1 MSFGSL
7 NAGVSALKS
16 FQEGIEVIGNNVAN
30 ADTTAFKS
38 STVVYS
44 DSFST
49 VLKNATSDTAAEQVG
64 TGVTIQSI
72 STNYTQGTLSSAS
85 SESDLAIS
93 GNGFFQVVDPTSNAV
108 YATRAG
114 DFTTNSD
121 GYLVT
126 SDGYRVQGLTG
137 GSVSYTVT
145 EVDGSLVYTLDT
157 TTDASTVGDVNIS
170 FSPCVDSTT
179 GTVNMTI
186 DSSVTDFTDA
196 EVLASAPT
204 MSSYSIDTSGTITI
218 TLSDGNSYTSGAVL
232 LQNYKNTSLLQSVGD
247 NLYTNLDA
255 AGPTNG
261 SITMTAAG
269 NTAGTN
275 GLGSI
280 EAKALEGSNVDLSS
294 EFAELITAQRAF
306 QAGSRIVTVADSI
319 LEETINLKRQ

>member
-7 NAGVSALKS
+7 NAGVSALKN

-30 ADTTAFKS
+30 ADTTAFKG
-38 STVVYS
+38 STVEYS

-49 VLKNATSDTAAEQVG
+49 VLKNATAETAAEQVG
-64 TGVTIQSI
+64 TGVTIQGI
-72 STNYTQGTLSSAS
+72 STNFTQGTLATAS

-93 GNGFFQVVDPTSNAV
+93 GNGFFQVMDPTSKAM

-114 DFTTNSD
+114 DFSLNSD

-126 SDGYRVQGLTG
+126 AAGNRVQGLTD
-137 GSVSYTVT
+137 GSVGYTVT
-145 EVDGSLVYTLDT
+145 ETDGKLVYTLDNT
-157 TTDASTVGDVNIS
+157 TAASTVGDVNIS
-170 FSPCVDSTT
+170 FTPCVDSSK
-179 GTVNMTI
+179 GTVNMTV

-204 MSSYSIDTSGTITI
+204 MSSYSVDASGAITI
-218 TLSDGNSYTSGAVL
+218 TLSDGNSYTAGAVL
-232 LQNYKNTSLLQSVGD
+232 VQNYKDTSLLQSAGD

-261 SITMTAAG
+261 SITITAAG

-306 QAGSRIVTVADSI
+306 QAGSRIITVADSI